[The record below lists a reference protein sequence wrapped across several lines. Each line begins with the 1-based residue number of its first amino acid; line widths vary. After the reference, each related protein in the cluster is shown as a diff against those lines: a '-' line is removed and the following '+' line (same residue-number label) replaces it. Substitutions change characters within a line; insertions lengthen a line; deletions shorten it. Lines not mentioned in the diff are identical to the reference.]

1 MRNLLVALVLL
12 VSTTCSVS
20 ANSIFITGGVPFG
33 TATPFFETNNGITA
47 SFSSPADPGGFQT
60 LATFFSFGPEVV
72 IDPGPAGASFI
83 SLDIFFSAPITFIS
97 MDFATNGSGPLNLV
111 ALLGLG
117 AVGATSATGAIPA
130 GFAFPEGTISFSGL
144 VFDGVRLNS
153 IADPNFAIGNISV
166 VPAAVPEPSSWV
178 LLATI
183 LCTGLTVL
191 ISRARNARSKAPI
204 L

>member
-1 MRNLLVALVLL
+1 MRIWPNKCVTNCPQSWRKERDNMRNLLVALVLL

-83 SLDIFFSAPITFIS
+83 SLDI
-97 MDFATNGSGPLNLV
+97 L
-111 ALLGLG
+111 
-117 AVGATSATGAIPA
+117 
-130 GFAFPEGTISFSGL
+130 
-144 VFDGVRLNS
+144 
-153 IADPNFAIGNISV
+153 
-166 VPAAVPEPSSWV
+166 
-178 LLATI
+178 
-183 LCTGLTVL
+183 
-191 ISRARNARSKAPI
+191 
-204 L
+204 